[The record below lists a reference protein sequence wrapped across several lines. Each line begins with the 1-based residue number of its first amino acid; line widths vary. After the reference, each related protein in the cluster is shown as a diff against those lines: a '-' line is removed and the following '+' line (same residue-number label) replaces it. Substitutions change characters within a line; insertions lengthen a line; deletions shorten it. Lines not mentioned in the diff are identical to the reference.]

1 MLKEAYAVAVPESL
15 GLTRV
20 RTASPPWTTSST
32 VDNVLLHE
40 LKDKRRIHLYHFP
53 LDYGWDSPPSVGLEV
68 TLGAFL
74 RDPRDTV
81 VEEPVRQQILQH
93 MPGMLSRLYGDL
105 GLDLQ
110 ALCARGLRTLE
121 DWAHHGWYMV
131 DLSALSEVILEEVL
145 YAVLSRFEHNHENE
159 EGSCAGARS
168 GLLEGRRGKPSLP
181 MRKRVDFESE
191 GGDPF
196 STL

>member
-1 MLKEAYAVAVPESL
+1 MEGAKEEKA
-15 GLTRV
+15 R
-20 RTASPPWTTSST
+20 SPPWTTSST
-32 VDNVLLHE
+32 VDDVLLHE

-74 RDPRDTV
+74 RDPQDTV

-105 GLDLQ
+105 GLDLRN
-110 ALCARGLRTLE
+110 LLARGIRTLE

-131 DLSALSEVILEEVL
+131 DLSALSEVILEQAFLEAL
-145 YAVLSRFEHNHENE
+145 GQPERMLLEE
-159 EGSCAGARS
+159 EGRDRS
-168 GLLEGRRGKPSLP
+168 P
-181 MRKRVDFESE
+181 
-191 GGDPF
+191 
-196 STL
+196 